1 MLALPPSQ
9 PIVADTNI
17 IIRGLISPG
26 SASAKLLNAIL
37 RRQVLLVSSRTHL
50 TEIHNVL
57 ARPRFF
63 NRYQISREL
72 RQQIIRRLYTLSLYV
87 QPTGRLRLCRDPKDD
102 YLIEMALLA
111 KAGFLISEDNDLHDD
126 VAIVALLHQNNI
138 DLIHILPFVSML
150 SAE

>member
-9 PIVADTNI
+9 PIVADTHI

-37 RRQVLLVSSRTHL
+37 RRQVLLATSRTHL

-63 NRYQISREL
+63 NRYQISRDL
-72 RQQIIRRLYTLSLYV
+72 RQRIIRRLYMLSLYV
-87 QPTGRLRLCRDPKDD
+87 QPIGRLQLCRDPKDD
-102 YLIEMALLA
+102 YLIEMALLT
-111 KAGFLISEDNDLHDD
+111 KAAFLISEDNDLHDD
-126 VAIVALLHQNNI
+126 DAIVTLLHQNNI
-138 DLIHILPFVSML
+138 ELVHILPFVSML